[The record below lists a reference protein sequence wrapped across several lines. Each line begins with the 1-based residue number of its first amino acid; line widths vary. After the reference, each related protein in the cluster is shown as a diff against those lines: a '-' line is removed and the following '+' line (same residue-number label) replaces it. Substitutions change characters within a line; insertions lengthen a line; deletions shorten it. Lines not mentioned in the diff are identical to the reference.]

1 MPKTIKAQVV
11 MSFADGT
18 PGLSGSGT
26 ETGNSAISVD
36 QYFAAASTNT
46 AISLAFTLAN
56 LQAISLYSDKGCT
69 IKTNGT
75 GAADVQT
82 VSISGTPTG
91 GTFALYFGGQV
102 AAGIAYNAAA
112 SAVQTA
118 LQALSSI
125 GSGNVTCTG
134 GPLPGTPVVCT
145 FAGTKATGKQSPM
158 VAGSGGLTGGT
169 SPTVTV
175 THTTSGTPS
184 DTITLVA
191 GEPYFWKLSTGL
203 PNPFF
208 TSDVTTAYVTCTS
221 AMNLKIAGL
230 SS

>member
-1 MPKTIKAQVV
+1 MPKTLKAQVV
-11 MSFADGT
+11 VSFADGT

-26 ETGNSAISVD
+26 ETGNSIISVD

-56 LQAISLYSDKGCT
+56 LQAIALYSDKGCT
-69 IKTNGT
+69 IKTNGIAT
-75 GAADVQT
+75 ADVQT
-82 VSISGTPTG
+82 ISISGTPTG
-91 GTFALYFGGQV
+91 GSFSLTFGGQST
-102 AAGIAYNAAA
+102 ILAYNAAA
-112 SAVQTA
+112 SAVQAA

-134 GPLPGTPVVCT
+134 GPLPGTPVACT
-145 FAGTKATGKQSPM
+145 FAGTKATGKQAVM
-158 VAGSGGLTGGT
+158 TAYSGGLTGGT
-169 SPTVTV
+169 SPTVSV
-175 THTTSGTPS
+175 AHTTSGQPS

-208 TSDVTTAYVTCTS
+208 SSDVTTAFVTCTS